1 MNIFSS
7 LVLLLLA
14 ALPLALAANRL
25 TSIIVSYP
33 DNTPD
38 SIISQDKQDLID
50 AFPTRG
56 FSAQAPAD
64 AKISLSSHSSD
75 YHPNIEDDGIVTA
88 YNAPE

>member
-7 LVLLLLA
+7 ILLLLFSA
-14 ALPLALAANRL
+14 VPLALAANRL

-50 AFPTRG
+50 AVCCVL
-56 FSAQAPAD
+56 D
-64 AKISLSSHSSD
+64 
-75 YHPNIEDDGIVTA
+75 
-88 YNAPE
+88 

>member
-1 MNIFSS
+1 MNFFSS

-50 AFPTRG
+50 AVCCAHLTG
-56 FSAQAPAD
+56 IYND
-64 AKISLSSHSSD
+64 LMISILTS
-75 YHPNIEDDGIVTA
+75 IWC
-88 YNAPE
+88 